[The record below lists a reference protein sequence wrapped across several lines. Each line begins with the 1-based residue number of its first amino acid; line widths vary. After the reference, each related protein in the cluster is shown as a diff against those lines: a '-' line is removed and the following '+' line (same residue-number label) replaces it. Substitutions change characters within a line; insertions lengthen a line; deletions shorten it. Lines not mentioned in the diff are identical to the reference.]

1 MKIETQLPLVTQ
13 IDTKIDTPGR
23 SRTEIQRAPGEAK
36 RLQPV
41 TREQTP
47 REQTGHA
54 RSGYSLQLN
63 RQLTS
68 IQSADSYLA
77 DLANRLDQLKLT
89 LSKQL
94 ASPHLDEQPE
104 LKKLIATLS
113 RVLAER
119 SSRSGSSLDGNF
131 KLSLNEPARTR
142 FRLPGLDAIDA
153 LQAAGNETL
162 IIKAGR
168 RQSEPAVVVLHDGL
182 RPEQI
187 LRRFNNALAPSG
199 VRTELNADGQ
209 LVFTS
214 SDAGWQRLR
223 AGVAVQGEGA
233 LFEAGQFTE
242 LQPEEEAV
250 LKVDGDTA
258 LHTPDQQ
265 RSMLDRVVKVL
276 DRISLLREQLSQRQQ
291 EIREFLSR
299 QSEQNDQE
307 WAAEYVQSVFGLMQ
321 NSLSSYAAVTQTV
334 VAQANLNRF
343 AVVNLLSSL

>member
-1 MKIETQLPLVTQ
+1 MKIETQQPLVTQ
-13 IDTKIDTPGR
+13 IDTPGR
-23 SRTEIQRAPGEAK
+23 NRTEIQRAPAEA
-36 RLQPV
+36 RLPQPIA
-41 TREQTP
+41 QDKAP
-47 REQTGHA
+47 RQQAGHA

-77 DLANRLDQLKLT
+77 DLAKRLDQLKLT
-89 LSKQL
+89 LSRQL
-94 ASPHLDEQPE
+94 ANPQANEQPE
-104 LKKLIATLS
+104 LRKNIAALS

-119 SSRSGSSLDGNF
+119 SARSGGSLDGNL

-142 FRLPGLDAIDA
+142 FRLPGLDSIDA

-168 RQSEPAVVVLHDGL
+168 RQSEPAVVVLDESLH
-182 RPEQI
+182 PEQI
-187 LRRFNNALAPSG
+187 LRRFNNALAPAGIRS
-199 VRTELNADGQ
+199 ELNADGQ

-214 SDAGWQRLR
+214 RDTDWQRLR
-223 AGVAVQGEGA
+223 AGVTVQGEGG
-233 LFEAGQFTE
+233 LFEAERFTE

-250 LKVDGDTA
+250 LKIGEDTS
-258 LHTPDQQ
+258 LHTIDQQ
-265 RSMLDRVVKVL
+265 RSMLDKVVKVL
-276 DRISLLREQLSQRQQ
+276 DRISLLREQLSQRKQ
-291 EIREFLSR
+291 EIREFLAQ
-299 QSEQNDQE
+299 QSEQKDQE

-321 NSLSSYAAVTQTV
+321 SSLSSYAAVTQTV